1 MPRSYALAANSLL
14 LLAARS
20 PTGDTEETRAG
31 SPEVA
36 AVNGTVSQPTVVR
49 AALGAMGYTTFAA
62 EPHFA
67 NLVNSLANA
76 GPNTVF
82 TPANTAFDTRPAGM
96 SETDIARVNAAIMEQ
111 VNADGRAYLSHTKLN
126 GKYTLRL
133 AIGNIRTNRSHV
145 ETAWADLKSAA
156 AAVAPLIP

>member
-1 MPRSYALAANSLL
+1 MPRSRTLAAVALL
-14 LLAARS
+14 LLAACS

-49 AALGAMGYTTFAA
+49 VALGSKVYTTFAA
-62 EPHFA
+62 ELQFA

-82 TPANTAFDTRPAGM
+82 APANIAFDTRPAGIV
-96 SETDIARVNAAIMEQ
+96 ETL
-111 VNADGRAYLSHTKLN
+111 LSRRTS
-126 GKYTLRL
+126 LRL
-133 AIGNIRTNRSHV
+133 RGCFTV
-145 ETAWADLKSAA
+145 T
-156 AAVAPLIP
+156 